1 LICLHRF
8 FYYLVVH
15 QASDVMRKFNLLIVS
30 LSLALLMV
38 YPGCTNHNQNNMKTT
53 TNNGDPDQSEVS
65 DTTTVSYLALGDSY
79 TIGESVPQQ
88 ERWPVQLASRLS
100 GDSLL
105 AEPVRIIARTGWT
118 TGQLLEGIERER
130 IEGPYDVVSLLIGV
144 NNQYRGLDFEIYR
157 KQFKDLLRIAMDQ
170 ARGREDKV
178 FVLSIPNYGVT
189 PFASSRDTAKIRRE
203 IDHYN
208 EVADSICQAYGV
220 AFFNITPISQRAGDE
235 PSLVAS
241 DGLHP
246 SGKQYRLWVDH
257 IEDSV
262 RTIFSE

>member
-1 LICLHRF
+1 
-8 FYYLVVH
+8 
-15 QASDVMRKFNLLIVS
+15 MRKFNLLIVS

-38 YPGCTNHNQNNMKTT
+38 HPGCTNHNQNNMKTT
-53 TNNGDPDQSEVS
+53 TNNDHVDPDQSEAS
-65 DTTTVSYLALGDSY
+65 DTTKISYLALGDSY

-100 GDSLL
+100 VDSLL
-105 AEPVRIIARTGWT
+105 VEPVRIIARTGWT
-118 TGQLLEGIERER
+118 TGQLLEGIGRER

-144 NNQYRGLDFEIYR
+144 NNQYQGLDFGIYR

-220 AFFNITPISQRAGDE
+220 AFFNITPISQRAGNE

-262 RTIFSE
+262 QTIFSE